1 MCKFNLAYKILF
13 FVLAG
18 FYTSANA
25 QQFHGG
31 LTAGLVGSQVT
42 GDTYSGYKKA
52 GIYVGGFVSLDIS
65 DRSAFQ
71 MELTYF
77 QKGARENPT
86 EKNNY
91 DFLLFRA
98 NYIEMPVL
106 YQFKTGKER
115 NFIFEAGPSVG
126 FLMGYFEENEVQ
138 VESDKEGYNKPATL
152 SLQFN
157 LGFRW
162 MISTHFGVDFRF
174 HDSILNIR
182 EKNVPGDV
190 RRFWWYG
197 QFHDA
202 LVLSLF
208 YQFK

>member
-1 MCKFNLAYKILF
+1 M
-13 FVLAG
+13 LAG

-31 LTAGLVGSQVT
+31 ITAGIVGSQVT

-52 GIYVGGFVSLDIS
+52 GIFAGGYVSLDIS

-77 QKGARENPT
+77 QKGTRENPT

-91 DFLLFRA
+91 DSYIFRA
-98 NYIEMPVL
+98 NYIELPIL
-106 YQFKTGKER
+106 YQFKTGSAR
-115 NFIFEAGPSVG
+115 NFIIEIGPSAG
-126 FLMGYFEENEVQ
+126 FLVGYYEERDGLVLIN
-138 VESDKEGYNKPATL
+138 DPDYNKPARL
-152 SLQFN
+152 SLQIN
-157 LGFRW
+157 LGIRW
-162 MISTHFGVDFRF
+162 LITQHFGFSFRI
-174 HDSILNIR
+174 HDSILNLR
-182 EKNVPGDV
+182 KNNVTGDV

-202 LVLSLF
+202 LVLSLY
-208 YQFK
+208 YQIR